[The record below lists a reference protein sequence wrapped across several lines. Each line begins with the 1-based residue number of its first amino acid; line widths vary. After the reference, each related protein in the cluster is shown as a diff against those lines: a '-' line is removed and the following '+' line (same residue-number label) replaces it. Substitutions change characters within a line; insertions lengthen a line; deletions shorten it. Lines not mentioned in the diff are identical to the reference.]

1 MGNNNL
7 SDSEKILVKVDQNNL
22 MYIDPNSVVVNG
34 DIEPRGIKQENLVMF
49 VNLEADMVPRSTLVS
64 DGNVNTLR
72 NVAKGTLNF
81 LSSAT
86 GDGNYTSG
94 WSESFVPKTSE
105 GDNNERVLNADQFY
119 DSSGES
125 FGIDSISILVKGA
138 NFIPQ
143 VNINFIDVRGK
154 TLFESPENSPYH
166 AFFHLPWP
174 IFYLTVKGFYG
185 KAIRYRL
192 HLIKFNSKYNET
204 NGNFEISTSFV
215 GSSFAFMNDIPLR
228 GMIAAP
234 YMFLKE
240 STKSAEFNNG
250 TGRLT
255 QQVEKSSKGYA
266 ILSSVYSE
274 MKRKKLIPQDFPIRT
289 ISEVAEIAKS
299 LDKIL
304 EQKIFNEVV
313 DMRVLAGLQDYEKTL
328 TNFEKSINN
337 WININIDKTTLS
349 PKLIGKDENGVEV
362 FVNYYKLSGPNKSD
376 KKMVVGK
383 DDSKTLEGIITLH
396 TNELK
401 KSSLFNND
409 LQKNGEK
416 KLKVN
421 ISFLSKALS
430 NVGNYHEENANK
442 EVVVAVDKLKE
453 DLSDVRGTFFEQKL
467 KVEKEVEREM
477 NTIVKDPTLGIGFE
491 PTVRNL
497 FAILLANAEVYVRL
511 MQEVHTDAFN
521 VANERKIKIEN
532 FDKESKG
539 DTVYP
544 WPEIKKTTP
553 TDKKQVIAYP
563 GDPEL
568 RGKLQSGDPILW
580 PEVAFVEEY
589 ITRSIGG
596 TGSNSGYEGGQDNI
610 NYIFE
615 KDLDKSK
622 INQVSSLFEITDNIP
637 YSDRTIIS
645 FLYELQERAKILTLV
660 DSFSNAA
667 IRELVNI
674 EFETIKEVTSDESDL
689 IDTLKTSIK
698 SFTELDEKLKKLSP
712 FERAQYYRDSIPT
725 QNYLKDLLDKPFSM
739 SQYNNIVSTSIPK
752 NDGLYNKFNDELLNY
767 TPESYRKNIYPF
779 NSTTYNTYLNE
790 KISDNDFK
798 FKGLLS
804 VRSDKGFITSTISP
818 FSWVKSPY
826 SENTNNNNLF
836 TQDISVTSDNQNIL
850 NTNEN
855 ILNTPYFHKQLF
867 SEFTKTNPNS
877 KYVGSAYL
885 LLNSLPFVELT
896 DKIKFTKTD
905 SKEITNENTY
915 FEPIRVSS
923 LFREISSTHFIPYH
937 LIVKWGSIYHR
948 YKRKVIDN
956 VDILDGFLDLS
967 GKTTNINSN
976 LFFNG
981 GNTGT
986 TFSMYPNEFAPT
998 GLIPT
1003 PTGATYSGLIDVG
1016 IHPYYDGIFHQVVNG
1031 YAHYNVLSGGSGY
1044 FGNVLNQTIR
1054 TRGTLRENGL
1064 KYWTSFVD
1072 NSKFDS
1078 KDLRYTLLP
1087 CDGDNV
1093 NINKRE
1099 TVTGEKETNVD
1110 TFDRG
1115 NQIYYRTIWTDKYI
1129 NDDYSGK
1136 TFFTHNEYN
1145 TNLNNE
1151 YSLDGD
1157 IKKVFDLIATFS
1169 PSILEEFEDIFL
1181 QFATEK
1187 LNEEIP
1193 YKRFQN
1199 VKYDNFQDLLK
1210 GLLTVNKETSDEGIT
1225 FEELVLL
1232 LKNRQIENKVKITKE
1247 ILDYPNLIEFKLGN
1261 PKELDPYILEGFV
1274 GISGNSLSYNAFN
1287 PTTQLVNTKFIDLYL
1302 GEDMDGYYLNFFRVN
1317 NVELSEEN
1325 VLRFRPLIL
1334 IYAGYRQNGGVD
1346 VSATFK
1352 EYITNSILISLP
1364 TVSAGGGLIPN
1375 TSSILGANSR
1385 YQLYLSL
1392 LIGKFGSLENKK
1404 ELSTINFID
1413 GYNDKT
1419 MKIELY
1425 NFFKSFNDKWSSGN
1439 SIGQRLLMEEFLFLD
1454 KANKDIGDKVYINLD
1469 RFISIADPKNG
1480 KGSLYSAISMLIQG
1494 TGFDMRSLPAY
1505 VNFYGNNLRTSSKIT
1520 PSDKVAGNLFGTFL
1534 EVDYQESSP
1543 KTIIQFVGPSSKH
1556 PSDMGK
1562 KYKFNDDSFNISNV
1576 NNNPLIVTSPQIFD
1590 TENLSKSNKVVAF
1603 EVSFGD
1609 QNQSIFKGV
1618 SLDQSTIKNTSES
1631 FMVLENLGRAE
1642 SGAGSTSVDVSLF
1655 EYYRQASYSCEV
1667 TCMGN
1672 VMIQPTMFFYLK
1684 NIPLF
1689 RGSYWITEVSHNIKN
1704 NSISTTFK
1712 GTRIPQV
1719 NLPDPEDTFVSSYKS
1734 LFDGLV
1740 NKAKINTQPNT
1751 SGTPST
1757 EQTLSIQGKGNFV
1770 IDGGPKRIPG
1780 EQVIEESGVTSFGI
1794 PYNGFKGEKY
1804 IQKIKYNGDAVWFRA
1819 VVARMGSDKYKI
1831 GETTHMNIVSRF
1843 SNQTV
1848 LDKNGKGGL
1857 TWGELSK
1864 YSKTQHFYSARFDIG
1879 SVSPNKI
1886 GTGTTR
1892 FFNPDNKKEITI
1904 SPSYS
1909 LDRSIPNSTFKAQG
1923 PVNVGP
1929 NVNGYGVGMSEL
1941 LMNTLGLHEG
1951 DVIYFTIN

>member
-49 VNLEADMVPRSTLVS
+49 VNLEADIVPRSTLVS
-64 DGNVNTLR
+64 DGNDNTLR
-72 NVAKGTLNF
+72 SVAKGTLNF
-81 LSSAT
+81 LSSTT
-86 GDGNYTSG
+86 GDGNFTSG
-94 WSESFVPKTSE
+94 WSESFVPQTLE
-105 GDNNERVLNADQFY
+105 GENNQRILNPEQFY

-125 FGIDSISILVKGA
+125 FGIDSISIVVKGA

-192 HLIKFNSKYNET
+192 HLVKFNSKYNES

-240 STKSAEFNNG
+240 SSKTAERNES
-250 TGRLT
+250 TGRLN
-255 QQVEKSSKGYA
+255 QKVEKSSKGYA
-266 ILSSVYSE
+266 MLTSVYSE

-313 DMRVLAGLQDYEKTL
+313 DMRVLAGLQDYENIL
-328 TNFEKSINN
+328 TNFERAINGWTN
-337 WININIDKTTLS
+337 TNIDRTTLS
-349 PKLIGKDENGVEV
+349 PKLIGKDENGVDV
-362 FVNYYKLSGPNKSD
+362 FVNFYKLSGPNKSD

-383 DDSKTLEGIITLH
+383 DDPKTLEGIITAH

-409 LQKNGEK
+409 LQKKGEK

-421 ISFLSKALS
+421 VSFLSKTIS

-453 DLSDVRGTFFEQKL
+453 DLSDVRATFFEQKL

-511 MQEVHTDAFN
+511 LQEVHTDAFN
-521 VANERKIKIEN
+521 AANERKEKIKN
-532 FDKESKG
+532 FDKESVG
-539 DTVYP
+539 DNIYP
-544 WPEIKKTTP
+544 WPEIKKTIP

-563 GDPEL
+563 GEPEL

-589 ITRSIGG
+589 IARSIGG

-622 INQVSSLFEITDNIP
+622 INQVSSLFEITNNVP

-645 FLYELQERAKILTLV
+645 FLYELQERAKILTLI
-660 DSFSNAA
+660 DSFSNNA

-674 EFETIKEVTSDESDL
+674 EFETIKEVVSEEPEL
-689 IDTLKTSIK
+689 IDVLKTSVK
-698 SFTELDEKLKKLSP
+698 SPTELNDKLLKLSP
-712 FERAQYYRDSIPT
+712 FERAQYYKDSIPT
-725 QNYLKDLLDKPFSM
+725 QSYIRELLDRPFDL
-739 SQYNNIVSTSIPK
+739 SQYNNVVSTSIPK
-752 NDGLYNKFNDELLNY
+752 NDGLYDKFNNELLNY
-767 TPESYRKNIYPF
+767 SPEVYRKNIYPF
-779 NSTTYNTYLNE
+779 NSPTYTTYLNE
-790 KISDNDFK
+790 KITDNDFK

-804 VRSDKGFITSTISP
+804 VRTDKGFITSTISP

-836 TQDISVTSDNQNIL
+836 TQDISVITDNQNIL

-855 ILNTPYFHKQLF
+855 ILNTPYFHKQLYNDF
-867 SEFTKTNPNS
+867 LKSNPQS

-885 LLNSLPFVELT
+885 LINSLPFVELT

-905 SKEITNENTY
+905 SKEITTDNTY
-915 FEPIRVSS
+915 FEPTRVSS

-937 LIVKWGSIYHR
+937 LIVKWGSLYHR

-986 TFSMYPNEFAPT
+986 TFSMYPNES
-998 GLIPT
+998 T
-1003 PTGATYSGLIDVG
+1003 PVGATYSGSTDVG
-1016 IHPYYDGIFHQVVNG
+1016 IHPYYDGIYHQVING
-1031 YAHYNVLSGGSGY
+1031 YSHYNILSGGSSY
-1044 FGNVLNQTIR
+1044 LTNVLNKSIR

-1087 CDGDNV
+1087 CDGDNR

-1099 TVTGEKETNVD
+1099 TITGEQEVNVD
-1110 TFDRG
+1110 TFNRG
-1115 NQIYYRTIWTDKYI
+1115 NQIYYSTIWKDNFI
-1129 NDDYSGK
+1129 NEDYSGK
-1136 TFFTHNEYN
+1136 TFFKHNEYDVN
-1145 TNLNNE
+1145 INNE

-1157 IKKVFDLIATFS
+1157 RKKVFDLIATFS

-1193 YKRFQN
+1193 YKRFKN
-1199 VKYDNFQDLLK
+1199 VKYANFQNLLK
-1210 GLLTVNKETSDEGIT
+1210 ALLSVNKETSDEGKS
-1225 FEELVLL
+1225 FEEMVVL
-1232 LKNRQIENKVKITKE
+1232 LKNRQTENKVKITKE
-1247 ILDYPNLIEFKLGN
+1247 ILDYGNLIEFKLGN
-1261 PKELDPYILEGFV
+1261 PKELDPYVIEGFV
-1274 GISGNSLSYNAFN
+1274 GISGNSLSYNRFN
-1287 PTTQLVNTKFIDLYL
+1287 LTTQSVNIKFIDLYL
-1302 GEDMDGYYLNFFRVN
+1302 GEDMDGYYLNFFKVN
-1317 NVELSEEN
+1317 DIELSEEN

-1346 VSATFK
+1346 VSTTFK
-1352 EYITNSILISLP
+1352 EYVSNSVLITLP
-1364 TVSAGGGLIPN
+1364 TISAGGGLTPN
-1375 TSSILGANSR
+1375 VTPSTIGANSR
-1385 YQLYLSL
+1385 YQLFLSL
-1392 LIGKFGSLENKK
+1392 LIGKLSSLENKK

-1419 MKIELY
+1419 LKIELY

-1469 RFISIADPKNG
+1469 KFISIADPKNS
-1480 KGSLYSAISMLIQG
+1480 KASLYSAISMLIQG

-1505 VNFYGNNLRTSSKIT
+1505 VNFYGNNLRTASKIT
-1520 PSDKVAGNLFGTFL
+1520 PSDKVASNLFGTFL

-1543 KTIIQFVGPSSKH
+1543 KTIIQFTGPTSKH
-1556 PSDMGK
+1556 PSDMNK

-1576 NNNPLIVTSPQIFD
+1576 NNNPLIITLPQVFD

-1618 SLDQSTIKNTSES
+1618 TLDQSTIKNTSES

-1712 GTRIPQV
+1712 GSRIPQAS
-1719 NLPDPEDTFVSSYKS
+1719 LPDPEDTFVSSYKS

-1740 NKAKINTQPNT
+1740 NKAKVNTKPET

-1757 EQTLSIQGKGNFV
+1757 EQTLSIEGKGNFV
-1770 IDGGPKRIPG
+1770 IDAGSERIPG
-1780 EQVIEESGVTSFGI
+1780 EKVIEDNGLTSFGI
-1794 PYNGFKGEKY
+1794 PYNGFNGEKY
-1804 IQKIKYNGDAVWFRA
+1804 IQKILYNGTETWFRA
-1819 VVARMGSDKYKI
+1819 VVARMGSAKYKI
-1831 GETTHMNIVSRF
+1831 DDTTHMSIVSRF
-1843 SNQTV
+1843 TNQTV
-1848 LDKNGKGGL
+1848 LDKDGKGGL
-1857 TWGELSK
+1857 TWGELRK
-1864 YSKTQHFYSARFDIG
+1864 YNKNQNFYSLRFLTRGEITPDH
-1879 SVSPNKI
+1879 I
-1886 GTGTTR
+1886 GTGKTT
-1892 FFNPDNKKEITI
+1892 FFNPKSKIKKVIN
-1904 SPSYS
+1904 PSYS
-1909 LDRSIPNSTFKAQG
+1909 LNRSVSGSTFKAEG

-1929 NVNGYGVGMSEL
+1929 NVDGYGIGMSES
-1941 LMNTLGLHEG
+1941 LMNLLGIHEG
-1951 DVIYFTIN
+1951 QVVYFKIE